1 MLYFLYTQYSLKK
14 QNKTEKKKQQQT
26 PQNPSMS
33 NSDKGQW
40 GIAKEKG
47 NILLQQDSHSEGV
60 QVYFRNQDKE
70 SFTIFGKETK
80 TQQNQNNCNK
90 KTQLV

>member
-1 MLYFLYTQYSLKK
+1 
-14 QNKTEKKKQQQT
+14 
-26 PQNPSMS
+26 MS

-40 GIAKEKG
+40 GIAKERG

-80 TQQNQNNCNK
+80 TQQNQNKSNK